1 MEIHFGNSKLETL
14 INLYTESGSIQVLN
28 KLRKEYGDRVLLSLG
43 INELNLYV
51 GLVLSGRYD
60 LLYEIDKVDLLRKVH
75 SFIIDKF
82 FNTDDIE
89 FNLGVVRFINSYVF
103 GNRNRFIN
111 KQNKDFLI
119 ALLTGKRMISETDYE
134 ESYNWESEVV
144 NAIINN
150 KTINKEELYS
160 IAESYPR
167 LYVNIIENL
176 WTIIPITSLFD
187 LIYELSYIKNC
198 MDIINEMY
206 SKMFNTNEY
215 LQEGIEYLLTSDNF
229 YNFVFPLM
237 YTISKADTFRLQ
249 KYKEMYQLFFTLFFS
264 SSESIINTIQKTFDS
279 EMEDNG
285 IFPLDIISDNV
296 ERMTIEGIFY
306 ILYYGEYIKD
316 KLSTTLFYDRTGLEE
331 KIDKLNDGFNY
342 LVIEKIIPENF
353 KDVSKWMED
362 TERAEELIKNDS
374 SQFNIDDFLKEDIY
388 G

>member
-75 SFIIDKF
+75 LFIIDKF

-103 GNRNRFIN
+103 DNRNRFIK

-119 ALLTGKRMISETDYE
+119 SLLTSKRMISETDYE

-187 LIYELSYIKNC
+187 LIYELNYIKNC
-198 MDIINEMY
+198 MDIINETH

-215 LQEGIEYLLTSDNF
+215 LQEGLNYLLTSDNF

-237 YTISKADTFRLQ
+237 YTISKADTFRIQ
-249 KYKEMYQLFFTLFFS
+249 KYKEMYQLFFTSFFIA
-264 SSESIINTIQKTFDS
+264 SESIINTIQKTFDS

-306 ILYYGEYIKD
+306 ILYYGDYIKD
-316 KLSTTLFYDRTGLEE
+316 NLSTTLFYDRTGLEE

-353 KDVSKWMED
+353 KDVSKWIED
-362 TERAEELIKNDS
+362 TERAEEIIRNDS
-374 SQFNIDDFLKEDIY
+374 SQFDIDDFLKEDIY